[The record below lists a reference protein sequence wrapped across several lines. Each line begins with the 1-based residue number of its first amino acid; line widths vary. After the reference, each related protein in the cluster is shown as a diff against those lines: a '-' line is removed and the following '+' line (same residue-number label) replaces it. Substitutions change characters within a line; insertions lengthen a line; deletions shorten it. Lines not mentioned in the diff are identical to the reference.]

1 MNVSEFPES
10 VMEDEK
16 LVSEIEK
23 NIHRIAESRS
33 ITRRQATY
41 NLRVDSLDVDGIAAK
56 LNDIFHKQTKSFKIQ
71 VSFSFVL
78 RNNVDGSY
86 RFYYG
91 SYNNTL
97 LDKPA
102 VVSNREGLERFIQQ
116 LRDMDIFESILQ
128 QRPNSKWVYNVVTNV
143 IFSLT
148 FLDFP
153 IGSRVALPDYLMNH
167 RSIIALAR
175 DRNNN
180 KPCDDNLCF
189 FRALAIHNG
198 CHSKNLEKAA
208 KEYFRRYLTA
218 SGIKERCFEGIDLEE
233 VPDMEVLYKVNVT
246 IYCLDEQGQAT
257 LISRSH
263 RRFDST
269 LYLNLFENHFSYITD
284 IKNYCKS
291 FECGR
296 CGMLFPSHY
305 RLKVHCRRCN
315 GNVRYFFPGGG
326 YKNPRSIFKQLEEIG
341 IVVPAEDRFFP
352 FFATF
357 DFECILEKI
366 PAHNLDN
373 SDKLQWVAVHR
384 PISVSCCS
392 NVPEFE
398 EEVCFVNPDQ
408 KLFRRFS
415 LTFKQN

>member
-16 LVSEIEK
+16 LVSEIGK
-23 NIHRIAESRS
+23 NIHRIAEFSS

-41 NLRVDSLDVDGIAAK
+41 NLRVDSLDVDEIAAK
-56 LNDIFHKQTKSFKIQ
+56 LSDIFLKQTKSFKIQ

-143 IFSLT
+143 IFTLT

-175 DRNNN
+175 DR
-180 KPCDDNLCF
+180 
-189 FRALAIHNG
+189 H
-198 CHSKNLEKAA
+198 H
-208 KEYFRRYLTA
+208 
-218 SGIKERCFEGIDLEE
+218 
-233 VPDMEVLYKVNVT
+233 
-246 IYCLDEQGQAT
+246 
-257 LISRSH
+257 
-263 RRFDST
+263 
-269 LYLNLFENHFSYITD
+269 
-284 IKNYCKS
+284 
-291 FECGR
+291 
-296 CGMLFPSHY
+296 
-305 RLKVHCRRCN
+305 
-315 GNVRYFFPGGG
+315 PG
-326 YKNPRSIFKQLEEIG
+326 E
-341 IVVPAEDRFFP
+341 PAG
-352 FFATF
+352 T
-357 DFECILEKI
+357 
-366 PAHNLDN
+366 
-373 SDKLQWVAVHR
+373 S
-384 PISVSCCS
+384 
-392 NVPEFE
+392 
-398 EEVCFVNPDQ
+398 
-408 KLFRRFS
+408 
-415 LTFKQN
+415 